1 MCGFP
6 RSVTFQ
12 LPATGKV
19 LRMLYNYSIAGLRLI
34 TGLGLIVS
42 VVWQVTDRTLNN
54 NFRPFEYFAYFSIVT
69 AIFAGALLLVV
80 GVRALRNLEEGKRL
94 EIARLSLT
102 VAMVVVGVVYH
113 ALLSDVANDVRDGDY
128 VWPVFPNEFIH
139 TYAPILI
146 VLEYLVSQKTFNIR
160 LRAALWVAV
169 FPLVWLMFSVI
180 RGSITNW
187 WPYWFINPNG
197 EAGFIGML
205 SYIGAIT
212 AFFLTLGFIV
222 LGVKKLLRKALVRK

>member
-1 MCGFP
+1 
-6 RSVTFQ
+6 
-12 LPATGKV
+12 
-19 LRMLYNYSIAGLRLI
+19 MLYNYSIAGLRLI

-42 VVWQVTDRTLNN
+42 VIWQVTDRTLNN

-197 EAGFIGML
+197 EAGLIGML

>member
-1 MCGFP
+1 
-6 RSVTFQ
+6 
-12 LPATGKV
+12 
-19 LRMLYNYSIAGLRLI
+19 MLYNYSMGGLRLI
-34 TGLGLIVS
+34 TGLGLIGS
-42 VVWQVTDRTLNN
+42 VIWQVTDRTLNN

-94 EIARLSLT
+94 EISKLSLT

-113 ALLSDVANDVRDGDY
+113 ALLSGVADDVRDGDY